1 MKNNQNLNS
10 TLDGNKIV
18 IIGGSSGIGLA
29 TAKAAAEEGGKV
41 VIVSGN
47 KERINKALQQLPS
60 NSEGYAIDASV
71 EENIKTFFNKLGSFD
86 HLVYTAGENISLGEL
101 STTQLEQAR
110 DYFTIRYWGAVAA
123 VKYAT
128 PHINKNGSITL
139 ISGIA
144 SQRPGKGWWL
154 GASICSAME
163 GFAKAM
169 SVELAPVRVNI
180 VSPGIV
186 KTNLWNSMTD
196 EQRES
201 MYQSAAVS
209 LPVQRVGESEDIAQ
223 AFIYF
228 IKQPYGTGQML
239 TVDGGSVRV

>member
-1 MKNNQNLNS
+1 MKNSQHSNS
-10 TLDGNKIV
+10 TLEGKRIV

-29 TAKAAAEEGGKV
+29 TAKAIAEEGGNV
-41 VIVSGN
+41 IIVSGN
-47 KERINKALQQLPS
+47 KERINQALTQLPS
-60 NSEGYAIDASV
+60 GNEGHAIDVSV
-71 EENIKTFFNKLGSFD
+71 EENIKTFFNNLGAFD

-101 STTQLEQAR
+101 ATTQLEQAR
-110 DYFTIRYWGAVAA
+110 DYFTIRYWGAVGA
-123 VKYAT
+123 VKYAA
-128 PHINKNGSITL
+128 PHISKNGSITL

-163 GFAKAM
+163 GFAKGM

-186 KTNLWNSMTD
+186 KTNLWNSLPD
-196 EQRES
+196 EQRET
-201 MYQSAAVS
+201 MYQAAAAS
-209 LPVQRVGESEDIAQ
+209 LPVQRVGEAEDIAQ

-228 IKQPYGTGQML
+228 MKQPYGTGQML

>member
-1 MKNNQNLNS
+1 MKNSQHSNS
-10 TLDGNKIV
+10 TLEGKRIV

-29 TAKAAAEEGGKV
+29 TAKAVAEEGGNV
-41 VIVSGN
+41 IIVSGN
-47 KERINKALQQLPS
+47 KDRINQALAELPS
-60 NSEGYAIDASV
+60 GNEGHAIDVSV
-71 EENIKTFFNKLGSFD
+71 EENIKTFFNNLGAFD

-101 STTQLEQAR
+101 ATTQLEQAR
-110 DYFTIRYWGAVAA
+110 DYFTIRYWGAVGA
-123 VKYAT
+123 VKYAA
-128 PHINKNGSITL
+128 PHISKNGSITL

-163 GFAKAM
+163 GFAKGM

-186 KTNLWNSMTD
+186 KTNLWNSLPD
-196 EQRES
+196 EQRET
-201 MYQSAAVS
+201 MYQAAAAS
-209 LPVQRVGESEDIAQ
+209 LPVQRVGEAEDIAQ

-228 IKQPYGTGQML
+228 MKQPYGTGQML